1 VFLVNNETNCPYHQK
16 IRTPGFVHLQGL
28 DFMSKH
34 HMLTDV
40 VTIIGTQN
48 IVFGEVDR

>member
-1 VFLVNNETNCPYHQK
+1 VFLVNNETNCPYHHK
-16 IRTPGFVHLQGL
+16 IRAPSFVHLQGL
-28 DFMSKH
+28 NFMSKR

-40 VTIIGTQN
+40 VTLISAQN